1 MVALHIEI
9 HPEVWPVYVD
19 PAEFET
25 ALLNLV
31 INARDAMPKGGA
43 VIVSARN
50 DLERQQVVIRI
61 EDTGVGIPQDVISRV
76 FDPFF
81 TTKPVGKGT
90 GLGLSQ
96 VHGFAH
102 QAGGTI
108 EIESAL
114 GKGTTVCICLP
125 RSTATTEQQ
134 ARESA
139 TRQASAT
146 VLLVEDNPA
155 VADASAGLLEQ
166 LGYTVRWASDAETAL
181 AEIEADGIDLV
192 FSDIIMP
199 GKMDGLKLALTIR
212 ERNPTLPILLTT
224 GYSES
229 AKHVRSAFPVLRKP
243 YQLHELSR
251 ELSKLTGQ
259 H

>member
-1 MVALHIEI
+1 MAQN
-9 HPEVWPVYVD
+9 D
-19 PAEFET
+19 PAQ
-25 ALLNLV
+25 
-31 INARDAMPKGGA
+31 AR
-43 VIVSARN
+43 
-50 DLERQQVVIRI
+50 VVISVR
-61 EDTGVGIPQDVISRV
+61 DTGIGIPDDVLNKV

-102 QAGGTI
+102 QAGGTVGI
-108 EIESAL
+108 DSAL
-114 GKGTTVCICLP
+114 GKGTTVRIHLP
-125 RSTATTEQQ
+125 RGTTTDQD
-134 ARESA
+134 AVP
-139 TRQASAT
+139 TRTRLVSAT

-166 LGYTVRWASDAETAL
+166 LGYTVRWVSNAETAL
-181 AEIEADGIDLV
+181 EEIEADGIDLV

-199 GKMDGLKLALTIR
+199 GKMDGLKLARAIR
-212 ERNPTLPILLTT
+212 EKNPTLPILLTT
-224 GYSES
+224 GYSEG
-229 AKHVRSAFPVLRKP
+229 AKNARADFPVLRKP

-259 H
+259 N